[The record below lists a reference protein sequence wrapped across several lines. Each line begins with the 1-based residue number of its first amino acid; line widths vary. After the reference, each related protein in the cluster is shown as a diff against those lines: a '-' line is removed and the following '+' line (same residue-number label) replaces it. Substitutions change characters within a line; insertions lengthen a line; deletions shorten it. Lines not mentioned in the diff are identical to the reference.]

1 MKMIPYGRQ
10 YIDKDDID
18 TVQKV
23 LKNDLITTG
32 KEVKK
37 FEKLFS
43 KFVGS
48 THSVS
53 CSSGTSGLLLA
64 YLALGIK
71 KNDVIIMPSINF
83 IASMNMA
90 HFLGAKIFLT
100 DVHPLTGQMQPED
113 LKKCIKRNKIKKI
126 NTVIIMHNGGVPS
139 DMEGFLNL
147 KRKYKFNII
156 EDACHAL
163 GAKYN
168 YNKKHKVGGCK
179 YSELSVFSFHPVKH
193 ITTGEGG
200 MVTTNNKV
208 LFEKLKI
215 LRNHGILRKSSF
227 KKFEWSYDIIDSGFN
242 FRLSD
247 IQCALGISQLKKLNL
262 FIKRR
267 RDIAKIYKKKLSSLK
282 ELINFTDDTKEKI
295 AAYHLFIINL
305 NLDKVKISRD
315 ELIKKLSKSKILT
328 QVHYIPIFKFSFNKR
343 LSKRKYIF
351 KNAIKYFKSSLSIP
365 IYYGL
370 TNKEI
375 NFVCEKLI
383 KNIK

>member
-10 YIDKDDID
+10 FIDDNDIIA
-18 TVQKV
+18 VQKV
-23 LKNDLITTG
+23 MKNEFITTG

-48 THSVS
+48 KHSVS

-83 IASMNMA
+83 VASMNMA
-90 HFLGAKIFLT
+90 HFIGAKIFLT
-100 DVHPLTGQMQPED
+100 DVHPITGQMQPED
-113 LKKCIKRNKIKKI
+113 LENCIIRNKIKKI
-126 NTVIIMHNGGVPS
+126 KTIIIMHNGGVPT
-139 DMEGFLNL
+139 DIKGFLNL
-147 KRKYKFNII
+147 KKRYKFSII

-200 MVTTNNKV
+200 MITTNNKL

-215 LRNHGILRKSSF
+215 FRNHGILRKTSL
-227 KKFEWSYDIIDSGFN
+227 KKFKWNYDIIDRGFN

-267 RDIAKIYKKKLSSLK
+267 RSIAKKYKQELSSLK
-282 ELINFTDDTKEKI
+282 ELIKFTDDSKEKI
-295 AAYHLFIINL
+295 SAYHLFIINL
-305 NLDKVKISRD
+305 DLNKLKISRD
-315 ELIKKLSKSKILT
+315 KLIKRLSKNKILT
-328 QVHYIPIFKFSFNKR
+328 QVHYIPIFKFSSYKKF
-343 LSKRKYIF
+343 F
-351 KNAIKYFKSSLSIP
+351 KNKYFFRNAKEYFKSSLSIP

-370 TNKEI
+370 TDKEI
-375 NFVCEKLI
+375 NYVCDKLK